1 MNRRRTRSQSHI
13 LQVIQTLERPI
24 SAQDLYRQLRDH
36 KYRIGLATVYRAL
49 EALKLE
55 GAVQMRTLP
64 TGESLYSIPKEDRH
78 HLTCLQCDRTIPVD
92 ECPVHDLEVQ
102 LNQQHHFRIFY
113 HTLEF
118 FGLCPSCQ
126 AQDVA
131 PPLAKP
137 EHCEHSGSHG

>member
-1 MNRRRTRSQSHI
+1 MNRQRTRSQSHI
-13 LQVIQTLERPI
+13 LKVIQTLAVPI

-64 TGESLYSIPKEDRH
+64 TGESVYSVLKEDRH

-92 ECPVHDLEVQ
+92 QCPVHELERDLHRTHQ
-102 LNQQHHFRIFY
+102 FRIFY

-118 FGLCPSCQ
+118 FGLCPNCQ
-126 AQDVA
+126 QTA
-131 PPLAKP
+131 PSITNAVEPCD
-137 EHCEHSGSHG
+137 H

>member
-1 MNRRRTRSQSHI
+1 MNHRRTRSQNHI
-13 LQVIQTLERPI
+13 LKVIQTLEIPI

-64 TGESLYSIPKEDRH
+64 TGESVYSVLKEDRH

-92 ECPVHDLEVQ
+92 ECPVHDLEQ
-102 LNQQHHFRIFY
+102 ELHRTHQFRIFY

-118 FGLCPSCQ
+118 FGLCPNCQ
-126 AQDVA
+126 ESDPSMANAGEPCD
-131 PPLAKP
+131 
-137 EHCEHSGSHG
+137 H

>member
-13 LQVIQTLERPI
+13 LKVIQTLEIPI

-64 TGESLYSIPKEDRH
+64 TGESVYSVLKEDRH

-92 ECPVHDLEVQ
+92 KCPVHDLERELHRTHQ
-102 LNQQHHFRIFY
+102 FRIFY

-118 FGLCPSCQ
+118 FGLCPNCQ
-126 AQDVA
+126 QSLPSMANAVEPCD
-131 PPLAKP
+131 
-137 EHCEHSGSHG
+137 H